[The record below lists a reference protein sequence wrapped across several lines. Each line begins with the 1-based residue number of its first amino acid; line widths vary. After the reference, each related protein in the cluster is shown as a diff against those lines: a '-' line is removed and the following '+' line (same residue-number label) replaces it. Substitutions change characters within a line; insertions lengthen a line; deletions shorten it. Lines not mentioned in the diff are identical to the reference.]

1 MLVLYDFYLHNVL
14 DFMNQSNL
22 CVSHLLYMYS
32 PSVETGDIEE
42 QLEDVTEDMEFD
54 PQQQSDYSSG

>member
-1 MLVLYDFYLHNVL
+1 MLMHL
-14 DFMNQSNL
+14 
-22 CVSHLLYMYS
+22 HLLCS

-42 QLEDVTEDMEFD
+42 QLEDRTEDMEFD